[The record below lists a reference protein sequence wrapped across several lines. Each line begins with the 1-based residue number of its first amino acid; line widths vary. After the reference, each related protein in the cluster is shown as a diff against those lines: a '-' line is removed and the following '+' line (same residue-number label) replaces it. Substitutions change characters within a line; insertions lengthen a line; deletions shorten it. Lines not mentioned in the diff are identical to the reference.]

1 MTSHKILF
9 VDDEEN
15 ILRTLRR
22 IFRKD
27 DYEILTATSGTEG
40 LEILRDHNVAVVV
53 SDQRMPYMTG
63 SEFLKRVKQISP
75 EAIRM
80 ILTGYADIKAT
91 MAAINDGEVYRYITK
106 PWKEDEFRQIIR
118 EAVQKYDLQQ
128 ENKRLRNLIVKQNKM
143 LKKLTED
150 LEEEVL
156 RKNKELLEKNKSLQK
171 VNQELED
178 SIFETIEAFS
188 GLLERRDFYVGSHSK
203 RVANASRFIAQQMG
217 LSEQEVKWVEM
228 AGMLHDIGKIGIP
241 DPILQKVPAQMTKN
255 EMLIYQTHPIIG
267 QTTLVTIKSLET
279 VSLIVR
285 HHHEMLNGTGFP
297 DKLRGEDIPLGARI
311 VAVPNTF
318 DNLIFHQGTYRKSI
332 EKEAV
337 HYLVGNRNVLFEEK
351 VVDHF
356 VDYLGELSEEEK
368 KASERKV
375 HVNELKEGM
384 LLTRDVYTAK
394 GVLLAPKGE
403 KLRQSYINRIIQYDK
418 IDPIIEGIYVQQ

>member
-27 DYEILTATSGTEG
+27 DYEILTATGGAEG
-40 LEILRDHNVAVVV
+40 LEILRDNDVAVVV
-53 SDQRMPYMTG
+53 SDQRMPHMNG
-63 SEFLKRVKQISP
+63 AEFLKRVKQISP

-128 ENKRLRNLIVKQNKM
+128 ENKRLRSLIVKQNKM
-143 LKKLTED
+143 LKKLTDD

-156 RKNKELLEKNKSLQK
+156 RKNKELIDKNQHLEKLNK
-171 VNQELED
+171 ELED
-178 SIFETIEAFS
+178 SIFETIAAFS

-203 RVANASRFIAQQMG
+203 RVANASKFIAKQMG
-217 LSEQEVKWVEM
+217 LSEEEVKRVEM

-241 DPILQKVPAQMTKN
+241 DPILQKLPAQMTKN
-255 EMLIYQTHPIIG
+255 EILVYQTHPIIG
-267 QTTLVTIKSLET
+267 QTTLVTIKSLEP
-279 VSLIVR
+279 VSLMVR

-297 DKLRGEDIPLGARI
+297 DKLRGEEIPLGARI

-318 DNLIFHQGTYRKSI
+318 DNLIFHRGTYRQSI
-332 EKEAV
+332 EKEAIR
-337 HYLVGNRNVLFEEK
+337 YLRANRNILFEEEA
-351 VVDHF
+351 VNHF
-356 VDYLGELSEEEK
+356 VDYLEAQSEEEK
-368 KASERKV
+368 KANERKV
-375 HVNELKEGM
+375 HVNELREGM
-384 LLTRDVYTAK
+384 VLTRDVYTAK

-403 KLRQSYINRIIQYDK
+403 RLKKNYITRIIQYDK
-418 IDPIIEGIYVQQ
+418 IDPIIEGIYVQ